1 MVMIGDRPPVTA
13 DRAVPG
19 HGEGGLIMGVHHRC
33 AIGPLVE
40 RTTRPSQLR
49 SFGAPAGK
57 ITARRPVHNS
67 AVAGIAVDNPS

>member
-19 HGEGGLIMGVHHRC
+19 RGEGGLIMGVHHRS

-40 RTTRPSQLR
+40 RTTRPSRIR
-49 SFGAPAGK
+49 SFGSPAGK
-57 ITARRPVHNS
+57 ITARRSAHNS